1 MAINNKGVKL
11 FESQRQTDKENDGG
25 RVTGREVID
34 GGSMT
39 TTFSGLLES
48 NWNQIF

>member
-1 MAINNKGVKL
+1 MAINNKDVKL
-11 FESQRQTDKENDGG
+11 FESQCQTDEENGGG
-25 RVTGREVID
+25 RVTGREDID
-34 GGSMT
+34 GCLMT